1 MYIPGI
7 CTSFP
12 RYKTKPPKTLRDITR
27 ALRPASINTGDGSP
41 KGRVIL
47 SFVVDSTTH
56 KPVKVFTTCRHN
68 G

>member
-1 MYIPGI
+1 MRIYVHVHICPAMHMYI
-7 CTSFP
+7 
-12 RYKTKPPKTLRDITR
+12 YMYTR
-27 ALRPASINTGDGSP
+27 VYASTYLHMYDGSP